1 MKVIKLACTLL
12 MTAWVS
18 SANAS
23 LIFDFSFTD
32 ILQNNAKVTG
42 EILGLSNNNFG
53 AASSVRVFSNS
64 EGYGVGEYVG
74 LPDINTFEVLNGSI
88 VFADFKSFGVK
99 NSTPDV
105 TDSSLRLF
113 DSGPGGFV
121 QFRAGL
127 THSPSSV
134 SAASNNQFTQLIFV
148 KRNVPVPAPSSLILL
163 SLGLAGLSFARYRK
177 QS

>member
-32 ILQNNAKVTG
+32 VNQSNALVTG
-42 EILGLSNNNFG
+42 EILGLSNNGSG
-53 AASSVRVFSNS
+53 AASSVRVLSNT
-64 EGYGVGEYVG
+64 EGYGIGEYVG
-74 LPDINTFEVLNGSI
+74 SPEYNWFEVLNGSI
-88 VFADFKSFGVK
+88 VYANFFSLGLLNTA
-99 NSTPDV
+99 PDV
-105 TDSSLRLF
+105 TGSSLKFLF
-113 DSGPGGFV
+113 GGIGIV
-121 QFRAGL
+121 KYEVGL
-127 THSPSSV
+127 TNQSSAV
-134 SAASNNQFTQLIFV
+134 GTIYNNPETQLVFE

>member
-42 EILGLSNNNFG
+42 EILGLSNNDTG
-53 AASSVRVFSNS
+53 AASSVRVLSNS

-74 LPDINTFEVLNGSI
+74 SPGENSFVVLNDSI
-88 VFADFKSFGVK
+88 IFVDFLAMGRLNISPSVL
-99 NSTPDV
+99 N
-105 TDSSLRLF
+105 SSLRMSMDTNL
-113 DSGPGGFV
+113 
-121 QFRAGL
+121 RLAGL
-127 THSPSSV
+127 TPSADSV
-134 SAASNNQFTQLIFV
+134 SAVVNSSLTQLVFV

>member
-1 MKVIKLACTLL
+1 MKVIRLACTLL

-32 ILQNNAKVTG
+32 IRDNSIVTG
-42 EILGLSNNNFG
+42 EILGLSNNNLG
-53 AASSVRVFSNS
+53 AASSVRVISNTQ
-64 EGYGVGEYVG
+64 GYGIGEYVG
-74 LPDINTFEVLNGSI
+74 VPGNNIFQVSNGVMISANFLYFGVNNTSPDIT
-88 VFADFKSFGVK
+88 A
-99 NSTPDV
+99 
-105 TDSSLRLF
+105 SSLYLSLLNT
-113 DSGPGGFV
+113 DTIAGINNTGGVFGS
-121 QFRAGL
+121 A
-127 THSPSSV
+127 SV
-134 SAASNNQFTQLIFV
+134 NTSQLVFV

>member
-1 MKVIKLACTLL
+1 MKVIRLACTLL

-32 ILQNNAKVTG
+32 ILRNNAKVTG
-42 EILGLSNNNFG
+42 EILGLSDNKLG
-53 AASSVRVFSNS
+53 AASSVRVFSNT

-74 LPDINTFEVLNGSI
+74 LPDDNIFIVSNGVI
-88 VFADFKSFGVK
+88 VSANFLSFGEK
-99 NSTPDV
+99 NSSPDV
-105 TDSSLRLF
+105 TGSSLNMFKLN
-113 DSGPGGFV
+113 GGDDFS
-121 QFRAGL
+121 FAGL
-127 THSPSSV
+127 INNGIAFNGV
-134 SAASNNQFTQLIFV
+134 SINTSQLVFV

>member
-1 MKVIKLACTLL
+1 MKVIRLACTLL

-32 ILQNNAKVTG
+32 IFNNNAKVTG

-53 AASSVRVFSNS
+53 AASSVRVLSNS
-64 EGYGVGEYVG
+64 QGYGVGEYVG
-74 LPDINTFEVLNGSI
+74 MPVNNMFEVLNGSI
-88 VFADFKSFGVK
+88 VTANFKSLGLL
-99 NSTPDV
+99 NSTPNV
-105 TDSSLRLF
+105 TGSSLKLF
-113 DSGPGGFV
+113 YGGIGFV
-121 QFRAGL
+121 QYEVGI
-127 THSPSSV
+127 SSNG
-134 SAASNNQFTQLIFV
+134 ASVGTTTNNPLSQLVFE